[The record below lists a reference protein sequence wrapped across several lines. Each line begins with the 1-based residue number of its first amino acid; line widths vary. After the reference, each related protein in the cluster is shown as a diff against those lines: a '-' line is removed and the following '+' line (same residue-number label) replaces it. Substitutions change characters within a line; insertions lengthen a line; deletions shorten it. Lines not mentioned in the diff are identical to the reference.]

1 MDAPRLLA
9 FDLDRT
15 LLTEDYI
22 LPLRIET
29 AIREARRLGHLVTVL
44 TGRPRAAALPY
55 LQQLGVEGPYS
66 VNHGAMVFGRDGNII
81 RRTRLEAAIV
91 SQLLAPFLEHTDL
104 DFSCVV
110 DDVLYVRDP
119 DDERWSWAHTRNR
132 LVERFDPSDELEA
145 DKVVFA
151 ADARTA
157 SIEKEILDRHPSL
170 VTYLW
175 GDGFLE
181 VTGAD
186 ADKGGALRLIAEL
199 LGVPREATIAFGD
212 GLNDVTMIG
221 WAGHGVAVGDYAHRG
236 VLAGASERIPSPEDG
251 GVAEWIESNLLPLP
265 SAAVGEVS
273 D

>member
-1 MDAPRLLA
+1 MDSRRLLA

-15 LLTEDYI
+15 LLTDDYI
-22 LPLRIET
+22 LPQRIEK
-29 AIREARRLGHLVTVL
+29 AIREARSRGHLITVL

-55 LQQLGVEGPYS
+55 LQQLEVEGPYS
-66 VNHGAMVFGRDGNII
+66 VNHGAVVFGQDGRII
-81 RRTRLEAAIV
+81 RRTRLGAPVVAQV
-91 SQLLAPFLEHTDL
+91 LAPFLESTDL

-110 DDVLYVRDP
+110 DDTLYVRDP
-119 DDERWSWAHTRNR
+119 DDERWAWAHTRNR
-132 LVERFDPSDELEA
+132 LVERFDPADELEA

-157 SIEKEILDRHPSL
+157 AIEKEIRSKHPSL

-181 VTGAD
+181 ITGAD

-199 LGVPREATIAFGD
+199 LGVPREATVAFGD
-212 GLNDVTMIG
+212 GLNDVTMVG
-221 WAGHGVAVGDYAHRG
+221 WAGHGVAVGDYAHPE
-236 VLAGASERIPSPEDG
+236 VVAGASERIASPEDG
-251 GVAEWIESNLLPLP
+251 GVAEWIEANLLPLP
-265 SAAVGEVS
+265 AAATQEIS